1 MKDHVLYMSWNRPV
15 IGRERTASELFNSVI
30 GYLGTQVKKG
40 NVENY
45 QPVLLSVH
53 GGQTNGFI
61 LVQGDSEKLHRLRNE
76 DEFMKL
82 VTQCALNVEGFGI
95 VDGWVGDRLDEQM
108 TRWRHYI
115 K

>member
-1 MKDHVLYMSWNRPV
+1 MKDHVLFMSWNRPV

-40 NVENY
+40 NVESY

-53 GGQTNGFI
+53 GGLTNGFVLI
-61 LVQGDSEKLHRLRNE
+61 QGDSEKLFKVRHDE
-76 DEFMKL
+76 EFMKL
-82 VTQCALNVEGFGI
+82 VTQCSINVEGFGV
-95 VDGWVGDRLDEQM
+95 VDGWTGDQLETQM
-108 TRWRHYI
+108 TRWRNYI